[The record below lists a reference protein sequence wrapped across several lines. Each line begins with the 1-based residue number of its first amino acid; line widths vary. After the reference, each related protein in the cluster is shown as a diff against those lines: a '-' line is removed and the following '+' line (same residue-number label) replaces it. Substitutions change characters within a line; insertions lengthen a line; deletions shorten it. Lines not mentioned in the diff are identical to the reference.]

1 MSDVVVFRH
10 LADKYDTKLVNMY
23 DGYCV
28 RYTSNSSEHSF
39 FVIVN
44 DYNLPVARAVE
55 KSPEML
61 QLLHEI
67 MFIEGIGRK
76 YHNQIH
82 DILCYVYGLSDE

>member
-1 MSDVVVFRH
+1 MSDTVVFRH
-10 LADKYDTKLVNMY
+10 LADKYDTKVINTCG
-23 DGYCV
+23 GYFIEF
-28 RYTSNSSEHSF
+28 TSNNSDYKF
-39 FVIVN
+39 LVFVE
-44 DYNLPVARAVE
+44 DHNLPVARAVE

-82 DILCYVYGLSDE
+82 DILCYVYGVNDG